1 MSHCLF
7 SFDITCPNPMIQ
19 ENIADGRIAL
29 RLLLFIIPTSIIN
42 NGGIACM
49 VSENSSLSVKDR
61 SELIYP
67 TWSDYIS

>member
-1 MSHCLF
+1 MSHCLL

-49 VSENSSLSVKDR
+49 VSEILFPVFNNR
-61 SELIYP
+61 SELTYP
-67 TWSDYIS
+67 TGSDYIS

>member
-1 MSHCLF
+1 
-7 SFDITCPNPMIQ
+7 MIQ

-49 VSENSSLSVKDR
+49 VSEILFPVFNNR
-61 SELIYP
+61 SELTYP
-67 TWSDYIS
+67 TGSDYIS